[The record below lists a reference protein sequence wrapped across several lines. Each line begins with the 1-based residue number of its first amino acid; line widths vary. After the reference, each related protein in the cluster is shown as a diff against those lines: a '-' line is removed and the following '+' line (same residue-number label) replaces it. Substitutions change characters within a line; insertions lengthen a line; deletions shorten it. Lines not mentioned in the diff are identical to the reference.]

1 MLFLFRNPPGFSLS
15 QAPPTSTQR
24 ALSAGVPSITPS
36 GKHTFPPAPNPSPPT
51 TALMS
56 SPSFISLSFALTLS
70 PQSPCSTPSA
80 PSPSRSL
87 CLTKVTSDRTE
98 PLSQLTGVPPMS
110 PHQGGPGKP
119 GALLWLWL
127 LDVQSWPML
136 PFDLL
141 RSPPSLTA
149 PTVFHMH
156 LRPRPCALSTSTI
169 IPPPPP
175 PSSTLSS
182 FPPLITASPT
192 FWQVTLTLTPL
203 RGPPPTLKPLHG
215 MTLWSCGLIRRALY
229 PWFPRAPLLGNTPTT
244 VGLSLIFSS

>member
-127 LDVQSWPML
+127 LDVESWPML
-136 PFDLL
+136 PFELL

-149 PTVFHMH
+149 PTVFHTH
-156 LRPRPCALSTSTI
+156 
-169 IPPPPP
+169 
-175 PSSTLSS
+175 
-182 FPPLITASPT
+182 
-192 FWQVTLTLTPL
+192 
-203 RGPPPTLKPLHG
+203 PPPTLKPLHG

>member
-24 ALSAGVPSITPS
+24 ALSTGVPSITPS

-51 TALMS
+51 TALTS

-127 LDVQSWPML
+127 LDVESWPML
-136 PFDLL
+136 PSELL
-141 RSPPSLTA
+141 RSPPSLTP
-149 PTVFHMH
+149 PTVFHTLFLPPIDHCIPH
-156 LRPRPCALSTSTI
+156 LLAGDFNTH
-169 IPPPPP
+169 
-175 PSSTLSS
+175 
-182 FPPLITASPT
+182 SPT
-192 FWQVTLTLTPL
+192 WSPSHTKTSPWHDTLELWFDQEGFVSMVPKGTITWQHPHH
-203 RGPPPTLKPLHG
+203 RGSLLD
-215 MTLWSCGLIRRALY
+215 LLLLNEAALAI
-229 PWFPRAPLLGNTPTT
+229 PAFPCTCAMSFT
-244 VGLSLIFSS
+244 